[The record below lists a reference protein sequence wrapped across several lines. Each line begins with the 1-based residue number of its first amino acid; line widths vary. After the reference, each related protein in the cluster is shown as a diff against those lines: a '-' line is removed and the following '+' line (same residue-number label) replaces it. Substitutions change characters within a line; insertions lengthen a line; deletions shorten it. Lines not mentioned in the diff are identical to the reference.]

1 MIEGSTT
8 ASIVIPL
15 SKNGVSRDYG
25 GEEDVYKGEA
35 HRSAFGLIL
44 SY

>member
-8 ASIVIPL
+8 ASTVIPL

-25 GEEDVYKGEA
+25 DEDVYKGEA
-35 HRSAFGLIL
+35 HRSALD
-44 SY
+44 